1 MNKTTYLLLRLAIG
15 TSMFAHGLVRLP
27 KLHGF
32 SNWMLGSFSKS
43 MIPLLLVRPFSYAL
57 PIAEF
62 TIGLLILIG
71 LFTRQALFA
80 GGVVMILLL
89 FGTCMIENWNA
100 INTQLI
106 HIAFFAVLIQWI
118 NYNTF
123 AVENKIKNT
132 H

>member
-1 MNKTTYLLLRLAIG
+1 MNKTAYLLLRLALG
-15 TSMFAHGLVRLP
+15 TSMFGHGLVRLP

-43 MIPLLLVRPFSYAL
+43 LIPLALVRPFSYAL

-71 LFTRQALFA
+71 LFTRQALIA

-100 INTQLI
+100 INTILI
-106 HIAFFAVLIQWI
+106 HVAFFGLLLQYL
-118 NYNTF
+118 NNNTF
-123 AVENKIKNT
+123 ATDNRIRNS